1 MENYKC
7 THPIY
12 PETEDEVTY
21 KYNHN
26 YYPPCPH
33 YIPDPTNIF
42 DIKGN
47 LVGFSWNYGDTVK
60 LKFNLNNTILHS
72 DDEHLE
78 LFKIYLS
85 DKTLEINF
93 SDVRGNVIY
102 SFQTPAKLITE
113 LELDTNEDNLIERN
127 TYKCELVLINTTA
140 ANSRTSL
147 LLQPYDIYVK

>member
-1 MENYKC
+1 METYKIEK
-7 THPIY
+7 PIY

-26 YYPPCPH
+26 YYPPCPR

-42 DIKGN
+42 DLKGD

-72 DDEHLE
+72 DDSHLE

-85 DKTLEINF
+85 DKTLEVNF
-93 SDVRGNVIY
+93 SDVRGNIIY
-102 SFQTPAKLITE
+102 SFRTPAELITE
-113 LELDTNEDNLIERN
+113 LPLNISEDTLIERN
-127 TYKCELVLINTTA
+127 TYKCELVLINTTS
-140 ANSRTSL
+140 ANERTSL